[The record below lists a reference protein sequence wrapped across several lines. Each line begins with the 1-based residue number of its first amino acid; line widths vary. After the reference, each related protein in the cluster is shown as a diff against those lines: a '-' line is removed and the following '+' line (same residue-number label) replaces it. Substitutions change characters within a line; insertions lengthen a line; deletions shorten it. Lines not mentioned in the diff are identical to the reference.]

1 MPAKKT
7 KTFREAR
14 ERLDEIL
21 DELEQDGGDVDQL
34 ASRVKEASELVRFCR
49 DRLSAAKVEVQQVV
63 ADLVVEDGGETAV
76 EEDEA
81 EEEADPD
88 EGGSLSF

>member
-81 EEEADPD
+81 EGEADPD

>member
-76 EEDEA
+76 EEGEA